1 MHNILKQLHSDHI
14 NYSKL
19 LTLLKNHISNMQN
32 GDDPDFHEMY
42 SIMKYMVNFPDIF
55 HHPFEEVLFRQF
67 TTSHGEKTE
76 LIEKTSYEHRILSE
90 LGQKLINELQ
100 IVISGNVTSRQLI
113 MDTAEEYLNMM
124 HAHMDTEESK
134 VFPLIDEKLSSEDW
148 ALVEAQI
155 EHVKD
160 PIFGDVISREFKQLY
175 EAITE

>member
-1 MHNILKQLHSDHI
+1 MHNILQQLLNDHI

-19 LTLLKNHISNMQN
+19 LTLLKNHISNIQN
-32 GDDPDFHEMY
+32 GLDSDFHETY
-42 SIMKYMVNFPDIF
+42 LIMKYMVNYPDIF

-67 TTSHGEKTE
+67 ITLHGETTE
-76 LIEKTSYEHRILSE
+76 LIEKTSYEHQKLSE
-90 LGQKLINELQ
+90 LGQKLINELE

-113 MDTAEEYLNMM
+113 IDTAEEYLNMM
-124 HAHMDTEESK
+124 YAHMDTEESK